1 MPIFTPPT
9 DNWLHLSDFDVD
21 TPATQE
27 MVLSYS
33 LLRHFQSMPRGRNVY
48 RLINGTFT
56 ENEPSD
62 MSLVATTYL
71 GGHNNEIT
79 DAEAAALT
87 AAGYGAFI
95 S

>member
-21 TPATQE
+21 TPNTE
-27 MVLSYS
+27 ETRISYS
-33 LLRHFQSMPRGRNVY
+33 LLRHFQAMPRGRNVY
-48 RLINGTFT
+48 RLANGTFT
-56 ENEPSD
+56 ENEPAD
-62 MSLVATTYL
+62 MTLVTATYW

-79 DAEAAALT
+79 DIEAAALT
-87 AAGYGAFI
+87 AAGYGAYI